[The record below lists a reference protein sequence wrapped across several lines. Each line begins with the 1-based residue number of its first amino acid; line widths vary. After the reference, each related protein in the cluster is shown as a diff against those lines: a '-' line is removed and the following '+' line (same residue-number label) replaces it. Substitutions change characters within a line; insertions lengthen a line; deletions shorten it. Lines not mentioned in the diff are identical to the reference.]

1 MKKVMLYEHGGSLNH
16 GCEALIRTISAI
28 SKEKTGAEV
37 TLCSYAPKEDHA
49 CNMQEAVD
57 SIVQN
62 DQVLRRFS
70 PAWFVYQFDK
80 HVTHSQVLQDKFLT
94 EKTCLLLAKDCDV
107 SIAVGGDN
115 YCYNKGQQFWP
126 TDRALKKQGSKL
138 LLWGCSIEPRD
149 LDETFTRQMDC
160 FDIICARESIT
171 ADALKQ
177 AGLGEKVR
185 LIPDP
190 AFTLESIELPLPEGF
205 QPGNT
210 VGINVSPMII
220 SNEAQGGAT
229 MANYVTLIQHILKET
244 NLAVALIPHVVWDYN
259 DDREP
264 LRRLYEQFKAS
275 GRVILIPDADCR
287 ALKGYIARLRCFV
300 GARTHSTIAAYSS
313 CVPTLVVGYSVKAK
327 GIAKDLFGT
336 YEGYTLPVQNLK
348 RPDDLKKA
356 FLWLMDREDE
366 IRTHLIEIMPAYAA
380 RAKEAGDALAELMA
394 R

>member
-366 IRTHLIEIMPAYAA
+366 IRTHLIEIMLAYAA